1 MRVRE
6 VFFWLHFAVGL
17 AVGAVIFVMCVT
29 GALLTYERQITE
41 WADREYR
48 VAPPPSGER
57 LPVSTLVA
65 RAQAVRTG
73 APPTA
78 VTLQADPVV
87 PAAVSFG
94 REGLLYVNPYTGQV
108 LGEGSPGVRAFF
120 HRVTEW
126 HRWLGAK
133 GEGRDRARAV
143 TGASNLGFLIL
154 VLSGLILWVPREW
167 TRRRVRNVAW
177 FRRGLRG
184 KARDF
189 NWHNVLGLWAWAP
202 LVVIVASGVVMSYPW
217 ANGLVFGLVGERPP
231 ERPAEG
237 SREGAG
243 RGERGEPG
251 EEGPGLDGLD
261 RLWSRAEREFPG
273 WQSLSARLPD
283 SPRAPVTFTIARGD
297 RGRPDLRA
305 QLTLDRR
312 SGEVVRWETFVSQG
326 PGRRLR
332 SWIRWAHTGEAAG
345 FFGQTLAGL
354 ATASAAV
361 LVWTGWAM
369 AWRRLF
375 PRRRARMTSSEE
387 LS

>member
-6 VFFWLHFAVGL
+6 VLFWLHFAVGL
-17 AVGAVIFVMCVT
+17 AAGAVIFVMCVT

-48 VAPPPSGER
+48 VAPAGGGR
-57 LPVSTLVA
+57 LPVATLVA
-65 RAQAVRTG
+65 RAPG
-73 APPTA
+73 ARPGVPTTA
-78 VTLQADPVV
+78 VTLQADPAA

-120 HRVTEW
+120 RRLTEW
-126 HRWLGAK
+126 HRWLGAQ

-143 TGASNLGFLIL
+143 TGACNLGFLIL
-154 VLSGLILWVPREW
+154 TLSGLILWVPREW

-189 NWHNVLGLWAWAP
+189 NWHNVLGLWSWTP
-202 LVVIVASGVVMSYPW
+202 LVVIVISGVVMSYPW
-217 ANGLVFGLVGERPP
+217 ANGLLFGLVGDRAP

-237 SREGAG
+237 PRDGG
-243 RGERGEPG
+243 DRGERGE
-251 EEGPGLDGLD
+251 EEMSLDGLD

-273 WQSLSARLPD
+273 WQSLSARLSD
-283 SPRAPVTFTIARGD
+283 SPRAPVTFTISRGD

-305 QLTLDRR
+305 QLTLNRR
-312 SGEVVRWETFVSQG
+312 SGEVVRWETFVSQS

-345 FFGQTLAGL
+345 FLGQTLAGL
-354 ATASAAV
+354 ASANAAV

-375 PRRRARMTSSEE
+375 PRRRARVNPSEE
-387 LS
+387 MS